1 LISEG
6 GMSEGYA
13 EILIGIFNKLY
24 KGEEFKRTLGAP
36 LLDDLL
42 NNILNDYKVER
53 LKIALLGL
61 RKHLDYRKL
70 KNESKLNVVY
80 DKYFHIV
87 ETNNISDG
95 FQEYINETHSA
106 LLNEINF

>member
-1 LISEG
+1 MYLFDSQ
-6 GMSEGYA
+6 YN
-13 EILIGIFNKLY
+13 ILIFN
-24 KGEEFKRTLGAP
+24 
-36 LLDDLL
+36 LLSNFFYNALRV
-42 NNILNDYKVER
+42 NILNDYKVER